1 MNTVALEQEILKK
14 KAWLQAVADH
24 TVEQATMD
32 AQSKFA
38 FEMAQKKLTAIDHTL
53 RRIHLGMFG
62 RCDECGGV
70 IEPERLEL
78 LIDSD
83 CHVCARCAQAMRN
96 RRAHHP
102 LPHRSRP
109 TYGRLNVALEIA

>member
-14 KAWLQAVADH
+14 KAWLQSVADH

-38 FEMAQKKLTAIDHTL
+38 FDMAQKKLAALDRTL
-53 RRIHLGMFG
+53 HRIKIGAFG

-70 IEPERLEL
+70 IEVERLEL

-83 CHVCARCAQAMRN
+83 RHVCAKCAQVLMARRN
-96 RRAHHP
+96 YLPVPNRAQPSH
-102 LPHRSRP
+102 
-109 TYGRLNVALEIA
+109 GRLNTALNPA

>member
-14 KAWLQAVADH
+14 KAWLQSVADH

-32 AQSKFA
+32 AQSNYA
-38 FEMAQKKLTAIDHTL
+38 FRMAQEKLTALDRTL
-53 RRIHLGMFG
+53 RRIHLGTFG
-62 RCDECGGV
+62 RCDECGGA

-83 CHVCARCAQAMRN
+83 CHVCARCAQVMRT
-96 RRAHHP
+96 RRAYLAAP
-102 LPHRSRP
+102 RRSRP
-109 TYGRLNVALEIA
+109 TYGRLNVALEMA